1 MDHDLIRNISALS
14 RISGLLAA
22 LGTMRGATITD
33 QLAIEMECAAERLE
47 ETICDMID
55 EVSANDEITVKCISP
70 EFAIEGAADQ

>member
-1 MDHDLIRNISALS
+1 MDHDLIRDINALS

-55 EVSANDEITVKCISP
+55 EVSADEEITVKCTEQEYALLS
-70 EFAIEGAADQ
+70 AADQ